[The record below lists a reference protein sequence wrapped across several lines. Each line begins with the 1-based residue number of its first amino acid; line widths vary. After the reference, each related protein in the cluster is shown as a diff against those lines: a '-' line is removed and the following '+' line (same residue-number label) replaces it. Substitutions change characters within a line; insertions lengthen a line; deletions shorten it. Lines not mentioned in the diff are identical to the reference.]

1 MNRFRWLKHL
11 SIIMGLYQDRISEC
25 YRCPEIDTKLFGAF
39 CKVCGCNMKVK
50 ARVNG
55 ASCPLGKWKE

>member
-1 MNRFRWLKHL
+1 MNRFRWIKHIL
-11 SIIMGLYQDRISEC
+11 IIMGLYQDRISEC

-50 ARVNG
+50 ARVKG
-55 ASCPLGKWKE
+55 ASCPLGKWEE